1 MKLIEFPALPS
12 GNYKKLLKIKIYKG
26 KASKRRNLLE
36 FVDKWSDQCHNTCNA
51 ENTCKKI

>member
-51 ENTCKKI
+51 ENTCK